1 MHFCLRCYV
10 TERFSEP
17 AAADRRARAKSICV
31 ELIAYVYINTHMHT
45 YTRTRAHMRSSRVF
59 AERYE
64 RESELES
71 GVERESEAAN
81 ACVYVH

>member
-1 MHFCLRCYV
+1 
-10 TERFSEP
+10 
-17 AAADRRARAKSICV
+17 
-31 ELIAYVYINTHMHT
+31 
-45 YTRTRAHMRSSRVF
+45 MRSSRVF

-81 ACVYVH
+81 ARVCVRTLVRVW